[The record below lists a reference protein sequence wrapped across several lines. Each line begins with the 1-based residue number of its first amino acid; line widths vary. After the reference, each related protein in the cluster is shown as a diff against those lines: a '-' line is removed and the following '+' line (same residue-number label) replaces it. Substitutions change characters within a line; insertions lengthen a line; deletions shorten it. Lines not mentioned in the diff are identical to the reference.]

1 MCWQIKNNTLYYSML
16 SLGNVYFLLFV
27 FSSIWLNAKTNFIVT
42 LKSCVQQKKVVWQTQ
57 KSCVTNTKIHC
68 ALTQKSCVLAQKN
81 IVNQNNTN
89 VISHT

>member
-16 SLGNVYFLLFV
+16 SLGNVYFLIFV

-42 LKSCVQQKKVVWQTQ
+42 LKSCVTNTKKLRTAK

-68 ALTQKSCVLAQKN
+68 ALTQKSCALAQKN

>member
-16 SLGNVYFLLFV
+16 SFKGCLFLIICIFKH
-27 FSSIWLNAKTNFIVT
+27 WLNAKTNFIVT
-42 LKSCVQQKKVVWQTQ
+42 FKSCVTNAK

>member
-16 SLGNVYFLLFV
+16 SFKGCLFLIICIFKH
-27 FSSIWLNAKTNFIVT
+27 WLNAKTNFIVT
-42 LKSCVQQKKVVWQTQ
+42 FKSCVTNRKK
-57 KSCVTNTKIHC
+57 SSVTNTKIHC
-68 ALTQKSCVLAQKN
+68 ALTQKSCALAQKN

>member
-16 SLGNVYFLLFV
+16 SLGNVYFLIFV

-42 LKSCVQQKKVVWQTQ
+42 LKSCVTNTKKLRTAK

-68 ALTQKSCVLAQKN
+68 ALTQKSCALAQKK
-81 IVNQNNTN
+81 
-89 VISHT
+89 HC

>member
-42 LKSCVQQKKVVWQTQ
+42 LKSCVQQKKLCITQ
-57 KSCVTNTKIHC
+57 KNPLCIAHKKVVHRTKKTLLIKIIQ
-68 ALTQKSCVLAQKN
+68 T
-81 IVNQNNTN
+81 
-89 VISHT
+89 

>member
-16 SLGNVYFLLFV
+16 SLGNVYFLIFV

-42 LKSCVQQKKVVWQTQ
+42 LKSCVTNTKKLRTA
-57 KSCVTNTKIHC
+57 KKRCVKNTKIHG
-68 ALTQKSCVLAQKN
+68 ALTQKSGALAQKN

>member
-42 LKSCVQQKKVVWQTQ
+42 LKSCVQQKKLCDKHKNPLCIAHKKVVWQH
-57 KSCVTNTKIHC
+57 K
-68 ALTQKSCVLAQKN
+68 KN